1 MQTFETFTDERSG
14 NAAVAAETVAH
25 GGVFVGH
32 SFTAWNSIELPDA
45 STLTDPALL
54 AVGGSNP
61 DSGLFA
67 TVVYAQRPLGL
78 EIVDVFVGNGDL
90 TDRVY
95 DHKVLISK
103 YELGSNPQQQSADSN
118 GRAQTELKPVQCVFN
133 RVENH
138 LSQEQNIKN
147 DGNNCPG
154 EVALGSEYEFATHA
168 SIIAGIAAVQE
179 GK

>member
-25 GGVFVGH
+25 GGVFVGD
-32 SFTAWNSIELPDA
+32 SFTAWNSVELPDA
-45 STLTDPALL
+45 STLADPALL

-61 DSGLFA
+61 DSGLVA
-67 TVVYAQRPLGL
+67 TVVYAQRPLGV

-90 TDRVY
+90 ADRVY
-95 DHKVLISK
+95 DNKVIVSKHK
-103 YELGSNPQQQSADSN
+103 LGSNPQQGCADSDYS
-118 GRAQTELKPVQCVFN
+118 TEAEFN
-133 RVENH
+133 PTDGLVDRIENYLCH
-138 LSQEQNIKN
+138 EENIKH
-147 DGNNCPG
+147 DGNYGPG
-154 EVALGSEYEFATHA
+154 EVALGSEHKLVFHA